1 LEALCKQHTEATQ
14 KLREE
19 KATLEG
25 MVESHDELIM
35 EIDDEIGLNRM
46 GEDAGNEEEE
56 DDSDK
61 DDNGDG
67 GDAVAP
73 PAAAPPTFPVTP
85 AAAREV
91 IIVEEED
98 RMQMVHEEEAPEA
111 HEVIFRSH
119 LVNQVVIKNIR
130 L

>member
-1 LEALCKQHTEATQ
+1 LEALCKQHIEATQ

-19 KATLEG
+19 KATLKG

-46 GEDAGNEEEE
+46 GEDAGNEEE

-67 GDAVAP
+67 GDTVAP
-73 PAAAPPTFPVTP
+73 PAAAPPPVPVTP

-98 RMQMVHEEEAPEA
+98 R
-111 HEVIFRSH
+111 
-119 LVNQVVIKNIR
+119 L
-130 L
+130 